1 MVYFNLPLGS
11 VTDGSFIVKARTPEK
26 AIMKFL
32 RNRKAKGEHPALWID
47 ESKII
52 VRYPFC
58 RDINRNKD
66 GRFICGPQVCDHG
79 GGTRGMCVLEH
90 GVPYPTAGYC
100 PISKMEI
107 DPTKV
112 EKIKVGG
119 KEYLFFD
126 ANKK

>member
-1 MVYFNLPLGS
+1 MAYFNLPLGS
-11 VTDGSFIVKARTPEK
+11 VIDGNRIVKAKTPEK

-32 RNRKAKGEHPALWID
+32 RKKNTKGEHPALWID

-52 VRYPFC
+52 IEYPFC
-58 RDINRNKD
+58 RHINRNKD
-66 GRFICGPQVCDHG
+66 GRFICGPRVCDHG
-79 GGTRGMCVLEH
+79 CGTRGMCVLGH
-90 GVPYPTAGYC
+90 SVPPPTAGYC

-126 ANKK
+126 ASKK